1 MTGTDDLVPVLKRLK
16 LGPVLHTLDLRLEQ
30 AAKENLD
37 PLEFLFRVLHDE
49 VERRD
54 SKNLQDRLERAGF
67 EHDKTLEGFNWQFNP
82 QIQKSRI
89 VDLATC
95 LFVERKENILFIGPA
110 GVGKS
115 HLAQALGHRAVRRGY
130 DVLFLTAARLF
141 AHLREGRG
149 DGTYEKRL
157 AKLVS
162 IDVLILDDFLLTPL
176 KADEPGDL
184 YELIR
189 LRYELAPLIVTSNRD
204 DKEWTSVFGDPLLAT
219 AAVDRLLHHAHVI
232 EIDGPSFRN
241 QRRGRKASP
250 NEASA

>member
-16 LGPVLHTLDLRLEQ
+16 LGPVLQTLDLRLEQ

-95 LFVERKENILFIGPA
+95 LFIERKENILFIGPA

-115 HLAQALGHRAVRRGY
+115 HLAQALGHRAVRRGH
-130 DVLFLTAARLF
+130 DVQFLTAARLF

-162 IDVLILDDFLLTPL
+162 TDVLILDDFLLTPL

-189 LRYELAPLIVTSNRD
+189 LRYERAPLIVTSNRD

-241 QRRGRKASP
+241 QRRGRKAAP
-250 NEASA
+250 TEASA